1 MNRKFLAVLGV
12 FWIQNIHAQPDP
24 EMTFRLKASVAKV
37 HVITKTGGHGVG
49 TGVVVG
55 KDLVAT
61 NCHVLAN
68 AKGVNITK
76 YGDAH
81 QPVSLRTDWAH
92 DVCILR
98 FKYLELTPVELGD
111 SETLAYEQEVFAIG
125 FPGGPPKPQVT
136 SGKIKA
142 LYQFQGAQIVRSD
155 ASFVMGASGSPLF
168 DSKGRLVAMNTFKS
182 PGRDAYFYN
191 IPAKWIKALLDAPES
206 TETTSMVPDKT
217 PFWDAPESERPFF
230 MQVVLP
236 YQNEKWADLKPIAEA
251 WVKAEPNSEE
261 AYYYLGV
268 AQQKLGDKIA
278 AKTALNK
285 VLALHPNHAASL
297 QQLAFIAKEDNNQAE
312 LDRLKVAMK
321 AVNDEVLEEFNQAFA
336 PPEVLEA
343 K

>member
-1 MNRKFLAVLGV
+1 MNRIFFAGLSLLFA
-12 FWIQNIHAQPDP
+12 QNTLAQPDP
-24 EMTFRLKASVAKV
+24 ELSFRLKASVAKV

-68 AKGVNITK
+68 ARGVNITK
-76 YGDAH
+76 FGDAH
-81 QPVSLRTDWAH
+81 QPVSLRADWAH

-98 FKYLELTPVELGD
+98 FKYLELSPVELGD
-111 SETLAYEQEVFAIG
+111 SETLTYEQEVFAIG

-142 LYQFQGAQIVRSD
+142 LYPFQGAHIVRSD

-182 PGRDAYFYN
+182 PGRGAYFYN
-191 IPAKWIKALLDAPES
+191 IPVKWIKTLLDAPES

-217 PFWDAPESERPFF
+217 PFWDASETERPFF

-236 YQNEKWADLKPIAEA
+236 YQNEKWAELKPIAEA

-261 AYYYLGV
+261 AHYYWGV
-268 AQQKLGDKIA
+268 AQHKLGDKTA
-278 AKTALNK
+278 AKAALK
-285 VLALHPNHAASL
+285 QALTLHPNHAASL
-297 QQLAFIAKEDNNQAE
+297 QALAFIAKEDDNLAE
-312 LDRLKVAMK
+312 LDRLKIAMK
-321 AVNDEVLEEFNQAFA
+321 AVNDDVLEEFNQAFA

>member
-1 MNRKFLAVLGV
+1 MNRLLTASFLLFLSPQLLAET
-12 FWIQNIHAQPDP
+12 DP
-24 EMTFRLKASVAKV
+24 ELFFRLKASVAKV

-49 TGVVVG
+49 SAVVVG

-76 YGDAH
+76 FGDAH
-81 QPVSLRTDWAH
+81 QPVSLRADWAH

-98 FKYLELTPVELGD
+98 FKYLELSPVELGD
-111 SETLAYEQEVFAIG
+111 SETLTYEQEVFAIG

-136 SGKIKA
+136 TGKIKA
-142 LYQFQGAQIVRSD
+142 LYPFQGAHIVRSD

-168 DSKGRLVAMNTFKS
+168 DSQGRLVAMNTFKS
-182 PGRDAYFYN
+182 PGRGAYFYN
-191 IPAKWIKALLDAPES
+191 IPVKWIKTLLDAPEN

-217 PFWDAPESERPFF
+217 PFWDAAETERPFF

-236 YQNEKWADLKPIAEA
+236 YQNEKWAELKPIAEA

-261 AYYYLGV
+261 AHYYLG
-268 AQQKLGDKIA
+268 AALHKLGDKTA
-278 AKTALNK
+278 AKTALNQALK
-285 VLALHPNHAASL
+285 LHPNHAASL
-297 QQLAFIAKEDNNQAE
+297 QALAFIAKEDDNLAE
-312 LDRLKVAMK
+312 LDRLKIAMK
-321 AVNDEVLEEFNQAFA
+321 AVNDDVLEEFNQAFA